1 MHASHEYTE
10 AYCAYQIWRSEIRN
24 CVTCRISPETS
35 PKARILIL
43 VSGSAAFVVLGTRY
57 ICAFAFGAIN
67 TDIHLDESDGCNGF
81 CACGGAGGWAGAC
94 APSDCPA
101 RSTSGAPRL
110 HQMHPA
116 GGRARD
122 GLPSCLGY
130 MRRSSGFPQLGMG
143 RRLGRFSGVCGC
155 PCLGSA
161 TRPGG
166 PDAPRLGNRCGG
178 RRPSAV

>member
-1 MHASHEYTE
+1 MNIQKHTVLTKSGE
-10 AYCAYQIWRSEIRN
+10 REIRN

-57 ICAFAFGAIN
+57 ICAFAFGTIN

-81 CACGGAGGWAGAC
+81 CACSGAGGWAGAC

-116 GGRARD
+116 GDRARD

-130 MRRSSGFPQLGMG
+130 MRRFSGFPQLGMG

-161 TRPGG
+161 TRPG
-166 PDAPRLGNRCGG
+166 AR
-178 RRPSAV
+178 SK